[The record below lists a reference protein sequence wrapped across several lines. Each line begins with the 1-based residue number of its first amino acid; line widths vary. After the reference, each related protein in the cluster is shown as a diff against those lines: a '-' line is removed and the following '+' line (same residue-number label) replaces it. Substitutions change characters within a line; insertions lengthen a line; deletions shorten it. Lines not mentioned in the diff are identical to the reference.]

1 MSDIEAR
8 DRRLTP
14 DIPYRE
20 MEESIELSHIA
31 HPESDELLTINFGPH
46 HPATHGVLRL
56 ITTLEAE
63 VVRDI
68 KPVIGYVHT
77 GIEKTAE
84 DKAYWKVIPVVERM
98 DYLAYYFN
106 AMAFCGAV
114 ETILDLEVPPRAQ
127 YLRVIH
133 MELNR
138 IMSHLVWLGTTAL
151 DLGAIS
157 MFWYCFR
164 DREQILDLFEMS
176 SGQRMHTRYFQ
187 VGGVFEDIPG
197 GWETKVRAFTK
208 VMPDRVDQFLALLM
222 KNEIVLQRLR
232 NVAALDEETLLA
244 HGVTGPLLRAAGNPW
259 DLRKAQPYSSYDD
272 FQFKIPVGTKGDNW
286 DRYAVRMAEIYESC
300 DIIDQALDGLPEGRH
315 IVDDRK
321 VALPPRHE
329 LATSMEA
336 LIHHFKLVTEGFR
349 VPPGEAYYPIES
361 PRGELGCFVRADGSS
376 KPARVHMR
384 DPSFVNLQA
393 TAAMVKDS
401 YLADLIA
408 TLAMLDPILGGI
420 DR

>member
-1 MSDIEAR
+1 MAVSSD
-8 DRRLTP
+8 
-14 DIPYRE
+14 YRKL
-20 MEESIELSHIA
+20 EESITLASEPVQESH
-31 HPESDELLTINFGPH
+31 ELLTLNIGPH

-56 ITTLEAE
+56 LATLEGE

-68 KPVIGYVHT
+68 KPYIGYVHT

-84 DKAYWKVIPVVERM
+84 GKAYWKVIPVVERM

-106 AMAFCGAV
+106 ALAYVGAV
-114 ETILDLEVPPRAQ
+114 ETLLGIEVPPRAQ

-133 MELNR
+133 LELNR
-138 IMSHLVWLGTTAL
+138 LMSHLVWLGTSAL

-164 DREQILDLFEMS
+164 EREKILDLFEMS
-176 SGQRMHTRYFQ
+176 SGARMHTRYFQ
-187 VGGVFEDIPG
+187 VGGVFEDVPPG
-197 GWETKVRAFTK
+197 WVEKVKVFCKDMPNRA
-208 VMPDRVDQFLALLM
+208 DQYADLLE
-222 KNEIVLQRLR
+222 KNEIVLERLR
-232 NVAALDEETLLA
+232 GTGIVDQETMLKL
-244 HGVTGPLLRAAGNPW
+244 GVTGPLLRATGKPW
-259 DLRKAQPYSSYDD
+259 DLRKAAPYSSYDHFD
-272 FQFKIPVGTKGDNW
+272 FKIPVGTVGDNY
-286 DRYAVRMAEIYESC
+286 DRYRVRHAEIYESVK
-300 DIIDQALDGLPEGRH
+300 IVEQAVDGLPEGPH
-315 IVDDRK
+315 MIDDRK
-321 VALPPRHE
+321 IALPPRHE

-349 VPPGEAYYPIES
+349 VPPGEAYFPIEG
-361 PRGELGCFVRADGSS
+361 PRGELACFVRADGSA

-393 TAAMVKDS
+393 LVHMVRDG
-401 YLADLIA
+401 YIADLIA

>member
-1 MSDIEAR
+1 MSLTEDY
-8 DRRLTP
+8 RR
-14 DIPYRE
+14 R
-20 MEESIELSHIA
+20 EESITYAAEPAGVGETH
-31 HPESDELLTINFGPH
+31 ELLTLNIGPH

-56 ITTLEAE
+56 LATLEGE
-63 VVRDI
+63 IVRDI
-68 KPVIGYVHT
+68 KPIIGYVHT

-84 DKAYWKVIPVVERM
+84 TKSYWKVIPVVERM

-106 AMAFCGAV
+106 SMAFCGAV
-114 ETILDLEVPPRAQ
+114 ETLLELDVPPRAQ

-133 MELNR
+133 LELNR
-138 IMSHLVWLGTTAL
+138 IMSHLVWLGTSAL

-164 DREQILDLFEMS
+164 EREKVLDLFEMS

-187 VGGVFEDIPG
+187 VGGVFEDIPPG
-197 GWETKVRAFTK
+197 FADKLRRFVHEMPARA
-208 VMPDRVDQFLALLM
+208 DQYADLLE
-222 KNEIVLQRLR
+222 KNEIVLERLR
-232 NVAALDEETLLA
+232 GTGVVDRDTMLKL
-244 HGVTGPLLRAAGNPW
+244 GVTGPLLRAAGHPW
-259 DLRKAQPYSSYDD
+259 DLRKAQPYSSYDH
-272 FQFKIPVGTKGDNW
+272 FQFKIPVGTVGDNY
-286 DRYAVRMAEIYESC
+286 DRYRVRHAELYESTK
-300 DIIDQALDGLPEGRH
+300 IIAQALDGLPDGPF
-315 IVDDRK
+315 ITTDRK
-321 VALPPRHE
+321 FALPPRHE

-349 VPPGEAYYPIES
+349 VPPGEAYYPIEG
-361 PRGELGCFVRADGSS
+361 PRGETGCFVRADGSA

-393 TAAMVKDS
+393 LAPMIRDG
-401 YLADLIA
+401 YIADLIA

>member
-1 MSDIEAR
+1 MSTLSD
-8 DRRLTP
+8 
-14 DIPYRE
+14 YRQQ
-20 MEESIELSHIA
+20 EESITLAPVDHQVDEALESG
-31 HPESDELLTINFGPH
+31 PEQELLTLNFGPH

-56 ITTLEAE
+56 LVTLEGE
-63 VVRDI
+63 VVRDL
-68 KPVIGYVHT
+68 KPIIGYVHT

-84 DKAYWKVIPVVERM
+84 DKSYWKAIPVVERM

-114 ETILDLEVPPRAQ
+114 EELLGLEVPPRAQ

-133 MELNR
+133 LELNR
-138 IMSHLVWLGTTAL
+138 IMSHLVWLGTSCL

-157 MFWYCFR
+157 MFWYAFR
-164 DREQILDLFEMS
+164 EKEQILDLFEMS
-176 SGQRMHTRYFQ
+176 SGQRMHTRYIQ
-187 VGGVFEDIPG
+187 VGGVMEDVPAGFEA
-197 GWETKVRAFTK
+197 KLRAFISD
-208 VMPDRVDQFLALLM
+208 MPRRIEQYADLLD

-232 NVAALDEETLLA
+232 HVCPLEAETLLDL
-244 HGVTGPLLRAAGNPW
+244 GVTGPLLRAAGVPW
-259 DLRKAQPYSSYDD
+259 DLRKAQPYSSYEHFD
-272 FQFKIPVGTKGDNW
+272 FRVPVGTVGDNY
-286 DRYAVRMAEIYESC
+286 DRYRVRMAEMQESVK
-300 DIIDQALDGLPEGRH
+300 IIEQALDGLPEGH
-315 IVDDRK
+315 YISPDRK

-349 VPPGEAYYPIES
+349 VPPGELYYAIES
-361 PRGELGCFVRADGSS
+361 PRGELGCFVRADGSA

-393 TAAMVKDS
+393 VAPMVKDA
-401 YLADLIA
+401 YIADLIA